1 MSRAYLG
8 IGGNIGNVKENIEEA
23 LKILQEDNNMK
34 LLKISS
40 YYETA
45 PIGYEQQEWFL
56 NIVVEIET
64 KLTPY
69 ELLAFCNK
77 VENQLKR
84 ERLIRWGPRTIDI
97 DILLYEGF
105 ESNEAKLIVP
115 HPRMQERAFVMIPLL
130 EIAPDLNIK
139 GQSLKEISNNINN
152 QEIRKLTNDK
162 NSSHSRKS

>member
-1 MSRAYLG
+1 MPRAYLG
-8 IGGNIGNVKENIEEA
+8 IGGNIGKVKENIEEA
-23 LKILQEDNNMK
+23 LKLLQEENTLK
-34 LLKISS
+34 LLNISS

-45 PIGYEQQEWFL
+45 PVGYEKQEWFL
-56 NIVVEIET
+56 NIVAEIET

-69 ELLAFCNK
+69 ELLALCNR
-77 VENQLKR
+77 VEHQLKR

-105 ESNEAKLIVP
+105 ESNEEKLIVP
-115 HPRMQERAFVMIPLL
+115 HPSMQERAFVMIPLL

-152 QEIRKLTNDK
+152 QEIRKLTND
-162 NSSHSRKS
+162 